1 MVIFPITSSGRVEK
15 SQKKKKKF
23 FLKDVFPCG
32 FPISGDKKREKSKW
46 FFFSVR
52 GEGKCE
58 IDYKKKENFFFPLG
72 SFLTNFGG

>member
-1 MVIFPITSSGRVEK
+1 MEK

-32 FPISGDKKREKSKW
+32 FPISGDKKGEKGKW
-46 FFFSVR
+46 FCNFSVR

-58 IDYKKKENFFFPLG
+58 IDYKKKRKFFFSLR
-72 SFLTNFGG
+72 

>member
-1 MVIFPITSSGRVEK
+1 MVIFPIPSSGRVEK
-15 SQKKKKKF
+15 KSIKKKKI

-32 FPISGDKKREKSKW
+32 FPISGDKKGKKSKG

-58 IDYKKKENFFFPLG
+58 IDYKKKKIFFL
-72 SFLTNFGG
+72 L

>member
-1 MVIFPITSSGRVEK
+1 MEK
-15 SQKKKKKF
+15 SQKKKKI

-32 FPISGDKKREKSKW
+32 FPISGDKKGGKSKW

-52 GEGKCE
+52 GAGKCE
-58 IDYKKKENFFFPLG
+58 IDYKKKENFFSPLG